1 MANYKILSFD
11 GGGIRG
17 IVTVILLQRISQRLG
32 SEDWLK
38 KASLIAGT
46 STGGLLTL
54 ALAHGLN
61 LQTMRDVYEKKG
73 EAIFDDSWFDDVVD
87 LGKIMGADYDIRN
100 LEKELKRIFGKT
112 NLKDLKS
119 RVLVTAF
126 DLDNEEEDKNKR
138 TWKPKIFHNFPGK
151 GNDRDE
157 LVYKVGLY
165 TSAAPTYFESVDGY
179 IDGGVYANNPSMC
192 ALAQALD
199 SRSQEQ
205 TTLDNIS
212 LLSLG
217 TGINLEYIKEKSVDW
232 GYAQWAKPLVSLML
246 DGLSGI
252 ADYQCKQILSERYHR
267 LAPVF
272 PEGLK
277 IDMDA
282 VDKIEDMIQFANG
295 VSIDQTVRWIKS
307 EW

>member
-1 MANYKILSFD
+1 MAKYKILSLD

-54 ALAHGLN
+54 ALAHGLS

-73 EAIFDDSWFDDVVD
+73 ETIFDDSWFDDVVD

-100 LEKELKRIFGKT
+100 LEKELKRIFGQTK
-112 NLKDLKS
+112 LKDLKS
-119 RVLVTAF
+119 RMLVTAF
-126 DLDNEEEDKNKR
+126 DLDNEAEDKNKR
-138 TWKPKIFHNFPGK
+138 TWKPKIFHNFPGE
-151 GNDRDE
+151 GSDGDE

-165 TSAAPTYFESVDGY
+165 TGAAPTYFESVDGY

-199 SRSQEQ
+199 SRSREQ

-217 TGINLEYIKEKSVDW
+217 TGINLQYIKEKSVDW
-232 GYAQWAKPLVSLML
+232 GYAQWAKPLISLML

-272 PEGLK
+272 PEGMK

-282 VDKIEDMIQFANG
+282 VDKIEDMIQFTNG
-295 VSIDQTVRWIKS
+295 VSIDQTVKWIES